1 MGDGRDESRSRQS
14 ASIDAVLREVLRQGR
29 LDPGAERLAAQ
40 GVDRLRT
47 FLAGDASVNDGTGRA
62 AAAEATA
69 EAVDAEAVDAEVV
82 EEAGGVGAPEQ
93 RLRHVVPLR
102 GGERVEVVVPERFT
116 RADARRV
123 AAVLE
128 ALALDDDEEEAQ
140 A

>member
-1 MGDGRDESRSRQS
+1 MGDGRDESRSRQG

-47 FLAGDASVNDGTGRA
+47 FLAGDASVNGAAGQATA
-62 AAAEATA
+62 AAGA
-69 EAVDAEAVDAEVV
+69 DDGAVDAEVV
-82 EEAGGVGAPEQ
+82 EEDAGAPAQ

-102 GGERVEVVVPERFT
+102 GGERVEVVVPERFS

-128 ALALDDDEEEAQ
+128 ALALDDEEETQ